1 MHEKIRH
8 EIRVRSFERSQIL
21 VLDALLKSRQVCC
34 DPRLV
39 KLEAARDVTGNA
51 KLAAL
56 MEMLGELASE
66 GWGALVVSEFTQM
79 LDLLAPEVD
88 KAGIEFVELDRRRLK
103 LVGTSM
109 NTPKGRLRKPMKRSS
124 RQGARGQL

>member
-39 KLEAARDVTGNA
+39 KLEAARDVTGSA

-66 GWGALVVSEFTQM
+66 GRGALVVSEFTQM

-109 NTPKGRLRKPMKRSS
+109 NTPKGDRGS
-124 RQGARGQL
+124 R